1 MFSIFLLLANIRVD
15 EKHERFSLI
24 LTSYT
29 TRATS
34 ESILY
39 NAFVLAERKMLE
51 SLGEEVKSS
60 PVPWNHDSTNIF
72 SNIFHHYF
80 ICFAS
85 LRLHFFFRSGECEK
99 VSKWKIL
106 LYKWKLLNVFFV
118 ASSSVSSSLESARV
132 KFSIICAQYE
142 VGCAGCRDDSV
153 WLLCCV
159 PNLLRRGERL
169 KYLWWCRAR
178 TRTPQ

>member
-24 LTSYT
+24 LASYT
-29 TRATS
+29 ARATS

-60 PVPWNHDSTNIF
+60 QVPVKPRLDQHFLKHFPSLF
-72 SNIFHHYF
+72 YLL
-80 ICFAS
+80 CFAS
-85 LRLHFFFRSGECEK
+85 IAFFLLPIRRVWKK

-118 ASSSVSSSLESARV
+118 ASSWESARV

-159 PNLLRRGERL
+159 PNLLRRGGSERL
-169 KYLWWCRAR
+169 EYLWWCRAR